1 MVFSI
6 SVSSGF
12 CFKGM
17 ENQTYTDWV
26 LILNPHAGA
35 AKGSKDKEKIINILK
50 NKGFSV
56 DVYLSEY
63 PKHII
68 KITSELIKKGHR
80 KIIMA
85 GGDGSLNE
93 VVNGIFSQPEVPPE
107 AITVA
112 MIPVGTGN
120 DWIKTFAIPNN
131 YKKAVNRII
140 KGKTIR
146 QDVGKISYE
155 EKGSPAICFFAN
167 MAGFGF
173 DAMVAEKANA
183 LKNKGRSGILVYL
196 QSLIASFIQFQI
208 SKTRIVIDNEEINDL
223 IFSASIGIGKY
234 NGGGMMQA
242 PGAVPNNGEFQV
254 TVIRKI
260 GILGILRNI
269 VGLYDGSF
277 VKDRRVSTHPAKH
290 IKITSERSIAGE
302 ADGEILGNHSF
313 EIEIIPQKLN
323 VVRGKKLKFDLV
335 L

>member
-1 MVFSI
+1 
-6 SVSSGF
+6 
-12 CFKGM
+12 M
-17 ENQTYTDWV
+17 ENQEHKDWV
-26 LILNPHAGA
+26 LILNPHAGGGKG
-35 AKGSKDKEKIINILK
+35 AKDQSRIINHLK
-50 NKGFSV
+50 KNGFEFETFVSGF
-56 DVYLSEY
+56 
-63 PKHII
+63 PKHIVSLTKNAI
-68 KITSELIKKGHR
+68 KNGHR

-93 VVNGIFSQPEVPPE
+93 VVNGIFSQTEVPPE
-107 AITVA
+107 VITVA

-120 DWIKTFAIPNN
+120 DWIKTFGIPNN
-131 YKKAVNRII
+131 YKKAVTRII

-155 EKGSPAICFFAN
+155 EKGSPAVCFFAN

-173 DAMVAEKANA
+173 DAMVAEKANT

-208 SKTRIVIDNEEINDL
+208 AKTRIVIDNEEINEL

-335 L
+335 P

>member
-1 MVFSI
+1 
-6 SVSSGF
+6 
-12 CFKGM
+12 M
-17 ENQTYTDWV
+17 EKQKITDWV

-35 AKGSKDKEKIINILK
+35 GKGAKDKDKIISLLK
-50 NKGFSV
+50 KEGFEPGLFV
-56 DVYLSEY
+56 SEY

-68 KITSELIKKGHR
+68 TLTAGLIASGHR

-93 VVNGIFSQPEVPPE
+93 VVNGIFSQNEVPPE
-107 AITVA
+107 EITVA

-120 DWIKTFAIPNN
+120 DWIKTFGIPNN
-131 YKKAVNRII
+131 YKKAIKRIL

-155 EKGSPAICFFAN
+155 ENGVPKVNFFAN

-173 DAMVAEKANA
+173 DALVAEKANA

-196 QSLIASFIQFQI
+196 QSLTASFIQFRI
-208 SKTRIVIDNEEINDL
+208 CKTRMKIDQEEINEL

-242 PGAVPNNGEFQV
+242 PGAVPDNGEFQV

-260 GILGILRNI
+260 SVWGILRNI
-269 VGLYDGSF
+269 TGLYDGAF
-277 VKDRRVSTHPAKH
+277 VRDRRVSTHAAKH
-290 IKITSERSIAGE
+290 IKINSGCSIAGE

-313 EIEIIPQKLN
+313 EIEIIPKKLN
-323 VVRGKKLKFDLV
+323 VVRGKKPEFITCQ
-335 L
+335 